1 MIMGGRGLDAAWH
14 NSGVGVEGGGEG
26 GGDVGESLGNN
37 TLSF

>member
-26 GGDVGESLGNN
+26 GGMWVSLWAI
-37 TLSF
+37 TL